1 MDVQILLAELHHKLP
16 EFTSILIFT
25 AGRISETLEEVEDQM
40 ETPNLKETQ

>member
-25 AGRISETLEEVEDQM
+25 AGRISENLEEWKIKWQLI
-40 ETPNLKETQ
+40 T